1 MLAATTSRCF
11 ELYCERFTDEDVGKL
26 DSVAAFG
33 IVLFSLIKKFHPLS
47 ILAFGFG
54 SVTEPDGLNATK
66 SNLGV
71 RFAAFASFR

>member
-11 ELYCERFTDEDVGKL
+11 EVYCEQFTDDVGKL

-66 SNLGV
+66 STLGV
-71 RFAAFASFR
+71 RFAAFASVR